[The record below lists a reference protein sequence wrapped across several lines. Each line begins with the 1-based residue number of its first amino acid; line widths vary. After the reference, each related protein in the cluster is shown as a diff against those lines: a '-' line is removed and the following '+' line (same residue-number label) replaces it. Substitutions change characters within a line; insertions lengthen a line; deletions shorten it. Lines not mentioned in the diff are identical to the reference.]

1 MTKADKIVIGI
12 VFALAII
19 GYIVFN
25 LLVFNTDAET
35 VVISVD
41 GKEYA
46 VYQLIDIKGTKE
58 ICVETEFGT
67 NVIEMT
73 NKSAKVI
80 EASCPD
86 KLDVKSGEIKK
97 SGQVIVCL
105 PNRLTVSLE
114 GGKTQVDKVTY

>member
-25 LLVFNTDAET
+25 FLVFNTDAET